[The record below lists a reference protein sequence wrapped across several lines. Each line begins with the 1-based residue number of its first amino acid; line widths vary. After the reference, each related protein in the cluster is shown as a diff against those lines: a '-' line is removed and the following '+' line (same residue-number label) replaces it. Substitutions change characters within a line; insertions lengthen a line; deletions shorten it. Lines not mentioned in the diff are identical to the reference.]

1 MSIDQ
6 SKIRNFCIIAH
17 IDHGKSTLADRII
30 EKTGTLTSREMQAQV
45 LDNMDLERERGI
57 TIKSQAVRIIY
68 QAKDGEEYI
77 FNLIDTPGHV
87 DFNYEVSRSLAACD
101 GAILVVDAAQGVE
114 AQTLANV
121 YLALDHDLDV
131 LPVINKID
139 LPSARPEEVAQEI
152 EDVIGIEAMDAP
164 RISAKTGLN
173 IEEVLEQIVTKIPAP
188 AGDPKAPLKALI
200 FDALYD
206 SYKGVI
212 VFCRIKEGTVKVG
225 TKIKM
230 MATGAEDLVTEVGY
244 FGAGQFIPCDE
255 LSAGMVGYITASIK
269 NVKDTRVG
277 DTITDAAEPI
287 TPEKQAEI
295 ERWLASQPKHQPAD
309 SVTEKRSN
317 LLIVFAESLESW
329 VLEKKVDGKEITPCL
344 NRLLK
349 EKSTLYAPNVLTQ
362 VKGGRSIDA
371 QLMICSGLLPLMSG
385 TYSSLYYDNTF
396 YTLQKAMRWLKHSRS
411 YLLTIDKVSTWNQG
425 AVARSFG
432 TDTIISYH
440 DFKMTE
446 AFGTHKR
453 IGDASFFKQ
462 CREKIERGEVWKPGE
477 SVYMQF
483 VTYSGHAPFKLPNH
497 LRTITFPAS
506 IPEKAADYM
515 TTAHYTDKAIG
526 DFVAY
531 LKTLPQY
538 KETIVVI
545 VGDHEGLASYRQEL
559 VGNPACRGLVSDKQL
574 TPFIVLNSPVG
585 MRYDKFMGQI
595 DIYPTLLNLMQLDA
609 YRWHGLGQSILDPRK
624 QGVAVGSVMNVEGTG
639 SDKEVERL
647 KEAHTVS
654 DYMLRYDW
662 LKRLD

>member
-1 MSIDQ
+1 MRQQLWDKTSIVFAVGIFLTFVAFDVIWCMDTTLA
-6 SKIRNFCIIAH
+6 SFSFFETYATKIIA
-17 IDHGKSTLADRII
+17 TLALA
-30 EKTGTLTSREMQAQV
+30 GVYALTRCRWAQ
-45 LDNMDLERERGI
+45 I
-57 TIKSQAVRIIY
+57 
-68 QAKDGEEYI
+68 
-77 FNLIDTPGHV
+77 
-87 DFNYEVSRSLAACD
+87 
-101 GAILVVDAAQGVE
+101 VVM
-114 AQTLANV
+114 
-121 YLALDHDLDV
+121 ALLDV
-131 LPVINKID
+131 LLVANLMYFRTYYSAIPASSYLEAGNLADFKASVTDSLRWADIV
-139 LPSARPEEVAQEI
+139 LPLITIATAVMAFRYKTTKRQPLTAVLKWWAAPLAGFALLLTGVNLCKGGFHKSLRSVRQSAYLCSA
-152 EDVIGIEAMDAP
+152 DAP
-164 RISAKTGLN
+164 
-173 IEEVLEQIVTKIPAP
+173 
-188 AGDPKAPLKALI
+188 I
-200 FDALYD
+200 FSVFGCIWYD
-206 SYKGVI
+206 
-212 VFCRIKEGTVKVG
+212 
-225 TKIKM
+225 
-230 MATGAEDLVTEVGY
+230 
-244 FGAGQFIPCDE
+244 
-255 LSAGMVGYITASIK
+255 
-269 NVKDTRVG
+269 
-277 DTITDAAEPI
+277 ITDAAEPI

-396 YTLQKAMRWLKHSRS
+396 YTLQKAMRGLKHSRS

-453 IGDASFFKQ
+453 IGDASFFQQ

-483 VTYSGHAPFKLPNH
+483 VTYSGHAPFKLPDH

>member
-1 MSIDQ
+1 MRQQLWDKTAIIFAVGIFLTFVAFDVIWCMDTTFASF
-6 SKIRNFCIIAH
+6 SFFETYATKIIA
-17 IDHGKSTLADRII
+17 TLALA
-30 EKTGTLTSREMQAQV
+30 GVYALTRCRWAQ
-45 LDNMDLERERGI
+45 I
-57 TIKSQAVRIIY
+57 
-68 QAKDGEEYI
+68 
-77 FNLIDTPGHV
+77 
-87 DFNYEVSRSLAACD
+87 
-101 GAILVVDAAQGVE
+101 VVM
-114 AQTLANV
+114 
-121 YLALDHDLDV
+121 ALLDV
-131 LPVINKID
+131 LLVANLMYFRTYYSAIPASSYLEAGNLADFKASVTDSLRWADIV
-139 LPSARPEEVAQEI
+139 LPLITIATAVMAFRSKTTKRQPLTAVLKWWAAPLAGFALLLTGVNLCKGGFHKSLCSVRQSAYLCSA
-152 EDVIGIEAMDAP
+152 DAP
-164 RISAKTGLN
+164 
-173 IEEVLEQIVTKIPAP
+173 
-188 AGDPKAPLKALI
+188 I
-200 FDALYD
+200 FSVFGCIWYD
-206 SYKGVI
+206 
-212 VFCRIKEGTVKVG
+212 
-225 TKIKM
+225 
-230 MATGAEDLVTEVGY
+230 
-244 FGAGQFIPCDE
+244 
-255 LSAGMVGYITASIK
+255 
-269 NVKDTRVG
+269 
-277 DTITDAAEPI
+277 ITDAAEPI

-396 YTLQKAMRWLKHSRS
+396 YTLQKAMRGLKHSRS

-453 IGDASFFKQ
+453 IGDASFFQQ

-483 VTYSGHAPFKLPNH
+483 VTYSGHAPFKLPDH

-506 IPEKAADYM
+506 IPEKVADYM

-595 DIYPTLLNLMQLDA
+595 DIYPTLLNLMKLDA

>member
-1 MSIDQ
+1 MRQQLWDKTAIIFAVGIFLTFVAFDVIWCMDTTFASF
-6 SKIRNFCIIAH
+6 SFFETYATKIIA
-17 IDHGKSTLADRII
+17 TLALA
-30 EKTGTLTSREMQAQV
+30 GVYALTRCRWAQ
-45 LDNMDLERERGI
+45 I
-57 TIKSQAVRIIY
+57 
-68 QAKDGEEYI
+68 
-77 FNLIDTPGHV
+77 
-87 DFNYEVSRSLAACD
+87 
-101 GAILVVDAAQGVE
+101 VVM
-114 AQTLANV
+114 
-121 YLALDHDLDV
+121 ALLDV
-131 LPVINKID
+131 LLVAN
-139 LPSARPEEVAQEI
+139 LMYFRTYYSA
-152 EDVIGIEAMDAP
+152 
-164 RISAKTGLN
+164 
-173 IEEVLEQIVTKIPAP
+173 IPASSYLE
-188 AGDPKAPLKALI
+188 AGNLADFKASVTDSLRWADIVLPLITIATAVTAFRSKTTKRQPLTAVLKWWAAPLAGFALLLTGVNLCKGGFHKSLRSVRQSAYLCSADTPI
-200 FDALYD
+200 FSVFGCIWYD
-206 SYKGVI
+206 
-212 VFCRIKEGTVKVG
+212 
-225 TKIKM
+225 
-230 MATGAEDLVTEVGY
+230 
-244 FGAGQFIPCDE
+244 
-255 LSAGMVGYITASIK
+255 
-269 NVKDTRVG
+269 
-277 DTITDAAEPI
+277 ITDAAEPI

-309 SVTEKRSN
+309 SITEKRSN

-396 YTLQKAMRWLKHSRS
+396 YTLQKAMRGLKHSRS

-453 IGDASFFKQ
+453 IGDASFFQQ

-483 VTYSGHAPFKLPNH
+483 VTYSGHAPFKLPDH

-559 VGNPACRGLVSDKQL
+559 VSNPACRGLVSDKQL

>member
-1 MSIDQ
+1 MRQQLWDKTAIIFAVGIFLTFVAFDVIWCMDTTFASF
-6 SKIRNFCIIAH
+6 SFFETYATKIIA
-17 IDHGKSTLADRII
+17 TLALA
-30 EKTGTLTSREMQAQV
+30 GVYVLTRSRWAQ
-45 LDNMDLERERGI
+45 I
-57 TIKSQAVRIIY
+57 
-68 QAKDGEEYI
+68 
-77 FNLIDTPGHV
+77 
-87 DFNYEVSRSLAACD
+87 
-101 GAILVVDAAQGVE
+101 VVM
-114 AQTLANV
+114 
-121 YLALDHDLDV
+121 ALLDV
-131 LPVINKID
+131 LLVANLMYFRTYYSAIPASSYLEAGNLADFKASVTDSLRWADIV
-139 LPSARPEEVAQEI
+139 LPLITIATAVMAFRYKTTKRQPLTAVLKWWAAPLAGFALLLTGVNLCKGGFHKSLRSVRQSAYLCSA
-152 EDVIGIEAMDAP
+152 DAP
-164 RISAKTGLN
+164 
-173 IEEVLEQIVTKIPAP
+173 
-188 AGDPKAPLKALI
+188 I
-200 FDALYD
+200 FSVFGCIWYD
-206 SYKGVI
+206 
-212 VFCRIKEGTVKVG
+212 
-225 TKIKM
+225 
-230 MATGAEDLVTEVGY
+230 
-244 FGAGQFIPCDE
+244 
-255 LSAGMVGYITASIK
+255 
-269 NVKDTRVG
+269 
-277 DTITDAAEPI
+277 ITDAAEPI
-287 TPEKQAEI
+287 TPEKQVEI

-396 YTLQKAMRWLKHSRS
+396 YTLQKAMRGLKHSRS

-453 IGDASFFKQ
+453 IGDASFFQQ

-483 VTYSGHAPFKLPNH
+483 VTYSGHAPFKLPDH

>member
-1 MSIDQ
+1 MRQQLWDKTAIIFAVGIFLTFVAFDVIWCMDTTFASF
-6 SKIRNFCIIAH
+6 SFFETYATKIIA
-17 IDHGKSTLADRII
+17 TLALA
-30 EKTGTLTSREMQAQV
+30 GVYALTRCRWAQ
-45 LDNMDLERERGI
+45 I
-57 TIKSQAVRIIY
+57 
-68 QAKDGEEYI
+68 
-77 FNLIDTPGHV
+77 
-87 DFNYEVSRSLAACD
+87 
-101 GAILVVDAAQGVE
+101 VVM
-114 AQTLANV
+114 
-121 YLALDHDLDV
+121 ALLDV
-131 LPVINKID
+131 LLVANLMYFRTYYSAIPASSYLEAGNLADFKASVTDSLRWADIV
-139 LPSARPEEVAQEI
+139 LPLITIATAVMAFRYKTTKRQPLTAVLKWWAAPFAGFALLLTGVNLCKGGFHKSLCSVRQSAYLCSA
-152 EDVIGIEAMDAP
+152 DAP
-164 RISAKTGLN
+164 
-173 IEEVLEQIVTKIPAP
+173 
-188 AGDPKAPLKALI
+188 I
-200 FDALYD
+200 FSVFGCIWYD
-206 SYKGVI
+206 
-212 VFCRIKEGTVKVG
+212 
-225 TKIKM
+225 
-230 MATGAEDLVTEVGY
+230 
-244 FGAGQFIPCDE
+244 
-255 LSAGMVGYITASIK
+255 
-269 NVKDTRVG
+269 
-277 DTITDAAEPI
+277 ITDAAEPI

-396 YTLQKAMRWLKHSRS
+396 YTLQKAMRGLKHSRS

-453 IGDASFFKQ
+453 IGDASFFQQ

-483 VTYSGHAPFKLPNH
+483 VTYSGHAPFKLPDH

>member
-1 MSIDQ
+1 MRQQLWDKTAIIFAVGIFLTFVAFDVIWCMDTTFASF
-6 SKIRNFCIIAH
+6 SFFETYATKIIA
-17 IDHGKSTLADRII
+17 TLALV
-30 EKTGTLTSREMQAQV
+30 GVYALTRCRWAQ
-45 LDNMDLERERGI
+45 I
-57 TIKSQAVRIIY
+57 
-68 QAKDGEEYI
+68 
-77 FNLIDTPGHV
+77 
-87 DFNYEVSRSLAACD
+87 
-101 GAILVVDAAQGVE
+101 VVM
-114 AQTLANV
+114 
-121 YLALDHDLDV
+121 ALLDV
-131 LPVINKID
+131 LLVANLMYFRTYYSAIPASSYLEAGNLADFKASVTDSLRWADIV
-139 LPSARPEEVAQEI
+139 LPLITIATAVMAFRYKTTKRQPLTAVLKWWAAPLAGFALLLTGVNLCKGGFHKSLRSVRQSAYLCSA
-152 EDVIGIEAMDAP
+152 DAP
-164 RISAKTGLN
+164 
-173 IEEVLEQIVTKIPAP
+173 
-188 AGDPKAPLKALI
+188 I
-200 FDALYD
+200 FSVFGCIWYD
-206 SYKGVI
+206 
-212 VFCRIKEGTVKVG
+212 
-225 TKIKM
+225 
-230 MATGAEDLVTEVGY
+230 
-244 FGAGQFIPCDE
+244 
-255 LSAGMVGYITASIK
+255 
-269 NVKDTRVG
+269 
-277 DTITDAAEPI
+277 ITDAAEPI
-287 TPEKQAEI
+287 TPEKQTEI
-295 ERWLASQPKHQPAD
+295 ERWLVSQPKHQPAD
-309 SVTEKRSN
+309 SVTEKRNN

-396 YTLQKAMRWLKHSRS
+396 YTLQKAMRGLKHSRS

-453 IGDASFFKQ
+453 IGDASFFQQ

-483 VTYSGHAPFKLPNH
+483 VTYSGHAPFKLPDH

>member
-1 MSIDQ
+1 MRQQLWDKTAIIFAVGIFLTFVAFDVIWCMDTTFASF
-6 SKIRNFCIIAH
+6 SFFETYATKIIA
-17 IDHGKSTLADRII
+17 TLALA
-30 EKTGTLTSREMQAQV
+30 GVYALTRCRWAQ
-45 LDNMDLERERGI
+45 I
-57 TIKSQAVRIIY
+57 
-68 QAKDGEEYI
+68 
-77 FNLIDTPGHV
+77 
-87 DFNYEVSRSLAACD
+87 
-101 GAILVVDAAQGVE
+101 VVM
-114 AQTLANV
+114 
-121 YLALDHDLDV
+121 ALLDV
-131 LPVINKID
+131 LLVANLMYFRTYYSAIPASSYLEAGNLADFKASVTDSLRWADIV
-139 LPSARPEEVAQEI
+139 LPLITIATAVMAFRSKTTKRQPLTAVLKWWAAPLAGFALLLTGVNLCKGGFHKSLRSVRQSAYLCSA
-152 EDVIGIEAMDAP
+152 DAP
-164 RISAKTGLN
+164 
-173 IEEVLEQIVTKIPAP
+173 
-188 AGDPKAPLKALI
+188 I
-200 FDALYD
+200 FSVFGCIWYD
-206 SYKGVI
+206 
-212 VFCRIKEGTVKVG
+212 
-225 TKIKM
+225 
-230 MATGAEDLVTEVGY
+230 
-244 FGAGQFIPCDE
+244 
-255 LSAGMVGYITASIK
+255 
-269 NVKDTRVG
+269 
-277 DTITDAAEPI
+277 ITDAAEPI

-329 VLEKKVDGKEITPCL
+329 VLEKKVNGKEITPCL

-396 YTLQKAMRWLKHSRS
+396 YTIQKAMRGLKHSRS

-453 IGDASFFKQ
+453 IGDASFFQQ

-483 VTYSGHAPFKLPNH
+483 VTYSGHAPFKLPDH

>member
-1 MSIDQ
+1 MRQQLWDKTAIIFAVGIFLTFVAFDVIWCMDTTFASF
-6 SKIRNFCIIAH
+6 SFFETYATKIIA
-17 IDHGKSTLADRII
+17 TLALA
-30 EKTGTLTSREMQAQV
+30 GVYALTRCRWAQ
-45 LDNMDLERERGI
+45 I
-57 TIKSQAVRIIY
+57 
-68 QAKDGEEYI
+68 
-77 FNLIDTPGHV
+77 
-87 DFNYEVSRSLAACD
+87 
-101 GAILVVDAAQGVE
+101 VVM
-114 AQTLANV
+114 
-121 YLALDHDLDV
+121 ALLDV
-131 LPVINKID
+131 LLVAN
-139 LPSARPEEVAQEI
+139 LMYFRTYYSAIPASSYL
-152 EDVIGIEAMDAP
+152 EAGNLADFKASVTDSLRWTDIVLSLITIATAVMAFRYKTTKRQPLTAVLKWWAAPLAGFALLLTGVNLCKGGFHKSLRSVRQSAYLCSADAP
-164 RISAKTGLN
+164 
-173 IEEVLEQIVTKIPAP
+173 
-188 AGDPKAPLKALI
+188 I
-200 FDALYD
+200 FSVFGCIWYD
-206 SYKGVI
+206 
-212 VFCRIKEGTVKVG
+212 
-225 TKIKM
+225 
-230 MATGAEDLVTEVGY
+230 
-244 FGAGQFIPCDE
+244 
-255 LSAGMVGYITASIK
+255 
-269 NVKDTRVG
+269 
-277 DTITDAAEPI
+277 ITDAAEPI
-287 TPEKQAEI
+287 TPEKQVEI

-396 YTLQKAMRWLKHSRS
+396 YTLQKAMRGLKHSRS

-453 IGDASFFKQ
+453 IGDASFFQQ

-483 VTYSGHAPFKLPNH
+483 VTYSGHAPFKLPDH

-506 IPEKAADYM
+506 IPEKVADYM

-609 YRWHGLGQSILDPRK
+609 YRWHGLEQSILDPRK

>member
-1 MSIDQ
+1 MRQQLWDKTAIIFAVGIFLTFVAFDVIWCMDTTFASF
-6 SKIRNFCIIAH
+6 SFFETYATKIIA
-17 IDHGKSTLADRII
+17 TLALA
-30 EKTGTLTSREMQAQV
+30 GVYALTRCRWAQ
-45 LDNMDLERERGI
+45 I
-57 TIKSQAVRIIY
+57 
-68 QAKDGEEYI
+68 
-77 FNLIDTPGHV
+77 
-87 DFNYEVSRSLAACD
+87 
-101 GAILVVDAAQGVE
+101 VVM
-114 AQTLANV
+114 
-121 YLALDHDLDV
+121 ALLDV
-131 LPVINKID
+131 LLVANLMYFRTYYSAIPASSYLEAGNLADFKASVTDSLRWADIV
-139 LPSARPEEVAQEI
+139 LPLITIATAVMAFRYKTTKRQPLTAVLKWWAAPLAGFALLLTGVNLCKGGFHKSLRSVRQSAYLCSA
-152 EDVIGIEAMDAP
+152 DAP
-164 RISAKTGLN
+164 
-173 IEEVLEQIVTKIPAP
+173 
-188 AGDPKAPLKALI
+188 I
-200 FDALYD
+200 FSVFGCIWYD
-206 SYKGVI
+206 
-212 VFCRIKEGTVKVG
+212 
-225 TKIKM
+225 
-230 MATGAEDLVTEVGY
+230 
-244 FGAGQFIPCDE
+244 
-255 LSAGMVGYITASIK
+255 
-269 NVKDTRVG
+269 
-277 DTITDAAEPI
+277 ITDAAEPI

-396 YTLQKAMRWLKHSRS
+396 YTLQKAMRGLKHSRS

-453 IGDASFFKQ
+453 IGDASFFQQ
-462 CREKIERGEVWKPGE
+462 CREKIESGEVWKPGE

-483 VTYSGHAPFKLPNH
+483 VTYSGHAPFKLPDH

>member
-1 MSIDQ
+1 MRQQLWDKTSIVFAVGIFLTFVAFDVIWCMDTTFA
-6 SKIRNFCIIAH
+6 SFSFFETYATKIIA
-17 IDHGKSTLADRII
+17 TLALA
-30 EKTGTLTSREMQAQV
+30 GVYALTRCRWAQ
-45 LDNMDLERERGI
+45 I
-57 TIKSQAVRIIY
+57 
-68 QAKDGEEYI
+68 
-77 FNLIDTPGHV
+77 
-87 DFNYEVSRSLAACD
+87 
-101 GAILVVDAAQGVE
+101 VVM
-114 AQTLANV
+114 
-121 YLALDHDLDV
+121 ALLDV
-131 LPVINKID
+131 LLVANLMYFRTYYSAIPASSYLEAGNLADFKASVTDSLRWADIVLLLISIATAVIAFRYKTTKRQPLTAVLKWWAAPLAGFALLLTGVNLCKGGFHKS
-139 LPSARPEEVAQEI
+139 LRSVRQSAYLCSA
-152 EDVIGIEAMDAP
+152 DAP
-164 RISAKTGLN
+164 
-173 IEEVLEQIVTKIPAP
+173 
-188 AGDPKAPLKALI
+188 I
-200 FDALYD
+200 FSVFGCIWYD
-206 SYKGVI
+206 
-212 VFCRIKEGTVKVG
+212 
-225 TKIKM
+225 
-230 MATGAEDLVTEVGY
+230 
-244 FGAGQFIPCDE
+244 
-255 LSAGMVGYITASIK
+255 
-269 NVKDTRVG
+269 
-277 DTITDAAEPI
+277 ITDAAEPI
-287 TPEKQAEI
+287 TPEKQVEI

-396 YTLQKAMRWLKHSRS
+396 YTLQKAMRGLKHSRS

-453 IGDASFFKQ
+453 IGDASFFQQ

-483 VTYSGHAPFKLPNH
+483 VTYSGHAPFKLPDH
-497 LRTITFPAS
+497 LRSITFPAS

>member
-1 MSIDQ
+1 MRQQLWDKTAIIFAVGIFLTFVAFDVIWCMDTTFASF
-6 SKIRNFCIIAH
+6 SFFETYATKIIA
-17 IDHGKSTLADRII
+17 TLALA
-30 EKTGTLTSREMQAQV
+30 GVYALTRCRWAQ
-45 LDNMDLERERGI
+45 I
-57 TIKSQAVRIIY
+57 
-68 QAKDGEEYI
+68 
-77 FNLIDTPGHV
+77 
-87 DFNYEVSRSLAACD
+87 
-101 GAILVVDAAQGVE
+101 VVM
-114 AQTLANV
+114 
-121 YLALDHDLDV
+121 ALLDV
-131 LPVINKID
+131 LLVANLMYFRTYYSAIPASSYLEAGNLADFKASVTDSLRWEDIV
-139 LPSARPEEVAQEI
+139 LPLITIATAVMAFRYKTTKRQPLTAVLKWWAAPLAGFALLLTGVNLCKGGFHKSLRSVRQSAYLCSA
-152 EDVIGIEAMDAP
+152 DAP
-164 RISAKTGLN
+164 
-173 IEEVLEQIVTKIPAP
+173 
-188 AGDPKAPLKALI
+188 I
-200 FDALYD
+200 FSVFGCIWYD
-206 SYKGVI
+206 
-212 VFCRIKEGTVKVG
+212 
-225 TKIKM
+225 
-230 MATGAEDLVTEVGY
+230 
-244 FGAGQFIPCDE
+244 
-255 LSAGMVGYITASIK
+255 
-269 NVKDTRVG
+269 
-277 DTITDAAEPI
+277 ITDAAEPI

-396 YTLQKAMRWLKHSRS
+396 YTLQKAMRGLKHSRS

-453 IGDASFFKQ
+453 IGDASFFQQ

-483 VTYSGHAPFKLPNH
+483 VTYSGHAPFKLPDH

-545 VGDHEGLASYRQEL
+545 VGDHEGLASYRQKL

>member
-1 MSIDQ
+1 MKQQLWDKTAIIFAVGIFLTFVAFDVIWCMDTTFASF
-6 SKIRNFCIIAH
+6 SFFETYATKIIA
-17 IDHGKSTLADRII
+17 TLALA
-30 EKTGTLTSREMQAQV
+30 GVYALTRCRWAQ
-45 LDNMDLERERGI
+45 I
-57 TIKSQAVRIIY
+57 
-68 QAKDGEEYI
+68 
-77 FNLIDTPGHV
+77 
-87 DFNYEVSRSLAACD
+87 
-101 GAILVVDAAQGVE
+101 VVM
-114 AQTLANV
+114 
-121 YLALDHDLDV
+121 ALLDV
-131 LPVINKID
+131 LLVANLMYFRTYYSAIPASSYLEAGNLADFKASVTDSLRWADIV
-139 LPSARPEEVAQEI
+139 LPLITIATAVMAFRYKTTKRQPLTAVLKWWAAPLAGFALLLTGVNLCKGGFHKSLRSVRQSAYLCSA
-152 EDVIGIEAMDAP
+152 DAP
-164 RISAKTGLN
+164 
-173 IEEVLEQIVTKIPAP
+173 
-188 AGDPKAPLKALI
+188 I
-200 FDALYD
+200 FSVFGCIWYD
-206 SYKGVI
+206 
-212 VFCRIKEGTVKVG
+212 
-225 TKIKM
+225 
-230 MATGAEDLVTEVGY
+230 
-244 FGAGQFIPCDE
+244 
-255 LSAGMVGYITASIK
+255 
-269 NVKDTRVG
+269 
-277 DTITDAAEPI
+277 ITDAAEPI

-295 ERWLASQPKHQPAD
+295 ERWLASQPKHQPAN

-396 YTLQKAMRWLKHSRS
+396 YTLQKAMRGLKHSRS

-453 IGDASFFKQ
+453 IGDASFFQQ

-483 VTYSGHAPFKLPNH
+483 VTYSGHAPFKLPDH

>member
-1 MSIDQ
+1 MRQQLWDKTSIVFAVGIFLTFVAFDVIWCMDTTFA
-6 SKIRNFCIIAH
+6 SFSFFETYATKIIA
-17 IDHGKSTLADRII
+17 TLALA
-30 EKTGTLTSREMQAQV
+30 GVYALTRCRWAQ
-45 LDNMDLERERGI
+45 I
-57 TIKSQAVRIIY
+57 
-68 QAKDGEEYI
+68 
-77 FNLIDTPGHV
+77 
-87 DFNYEVSRSLAACD
+87 
-101 GAILVVDAAQGVE
+101 VVM
-114 AQTLANV
+114 
-121 YLALDHDLDV
+121 ALLDV
-131 LPVINKID
+131 LLVAN
-139 LPSARPEEVAQEI
+139 LMYFRTYYSAIPASSYL
-152 EDVIGIEAMDAP
+152 EAGNLADFKASVTDSLRWADIVLLLISIATAVMAFRYKTTKRQPLTAVLKWWAAPLAGFALLLTGVNLCKGGFHKSLRSVRQSAYLCSADAP
-164 RISAKTGLN
+164 
-173 IEEVLEQIVTKIPAP
+173 
-188 AGDPKAPLKALI
+188 I
-200 FDALYD
+200 FSVFGCIWYD
-206 SYKGVI
+206 
-212 VFCRIKEGTVKVG
+212 
-225 TKIKM
+225 
-230 MATGAEDLVTEVGY
+230 
-244 FGAGQFIPCDE
+244 
-255 LSAGMVGYITASIK
+255 
-269 NVKDTRVG
+269 
-277 DTITDAAEPI
+277 ITDAAEPI

-295 ERWLASQPKHQPAD
+295 EQWLASQPKHQPAD

-329 VLEKKVDGKEITPCL
+329 VLEKKVDGKEITPYL

-385 TYSSLYYDNTF
+385 TYSSLYHDNTF
-396 YTLQKAMRWLKHSRS
+396 YTLQKAMRGLKHSRS

-453 IGDASFFKQ
+453 IGDASFFQQ

-483 VTYSGHAPFKLPNH
+483 VTYSGHAPFKLPDH

-559 VGNPACRGLVSDKQL
+559 VGNPACHGLVSDKQL

-595 DIYPTLLNLMQLDA
+595 DIYPTLLNLMQLDT

>member
-1 MSIDQ
+1 MRQQLWDKTSIVFAVGIFLTFVAFDVIWCMDTTFA
-6 SKIRNFCIIAH
+6 SFSFFETYATKIIA
-17 IDHGKSTLADRII
+17 TLALA
-30 EKTGTLTSREMQAQV
+30 GVYALTRCRWAQ
-45 LDNMDLERERGI
+45 I
-57 TIKSQAVRIIY
+57 
-68 QAKDGEEYI
+68 
-77 FNLIDTPGHV
+77 
-87 DFNYEVSRSLAACD
+87 
-101 GAILVVDAAQGVE
+101 VVM
-114 AQTLANV
+114 
-121 YLALDHDLDV
+121 ALLDV
-131 LPVINKID
+131 LLVANLMYFRTYYSAIPASSYLEAGNLADFKASVTDSLRWADIV
-139 LPSARPEEVAQEI
+139 LPLITIATAVMAFRYKTTKRQPLTAVLKWWAAPLAGFALLLTGVNLCKGGFHKSLRSVRQSAYLCSA
-152 EDVIGIEAMDAP
+152 DAP
-164 RISAKTGLN
+164 
-173 IEEVLEQIVTKIPAP
+173 
-188 AGDPKAPLKALI
+188 I
-200 FDALYD
+200 FSVFGCIWYD
-206 SYKGVI
+206 
-212 VFCRIKEGTVKVG
+212 
-225 TKIKM
+225 
-230 MATGAEDLVTEVGY
+230 
-244 FGAGQFIPCDE
+244 
-255 LSAGMVGYITASIK
+255 
-269 NVKDTRVG
+269 
-277 DTITDAAEPI
+277 ITDAAEPI
-287 TPEKQAEI
+287 TPEKQVEI

-396 YTLQKAMRWLKHSRS
+396 YTLQKAMRGLKHSRS

-483 VTYSGHAPFKLPNH
+483 VTYSGHAPFKLPDH

-595 DIYPTLLNLMQLDA
+595 DIYPTLLNLMQLDT

>member
-1 MSIDQ
+1 MRQQLWDKTAIIFAVGIFLTFVAFDVIWCMDTTFASF
-6 SKIRNFCIIAH
+6 SFFETYATKIIA
-17 IDHGKSTLADRII
+17 TLALA
-30 EKTGTLTSREMQAQV
+30 GVYALTRCRWAQ
-45 LDNMDLERERGI
+45 I
-57 TIKSQAVRIIY
+57 
-68 QAKDGEEYI
+68 
-77 FNLIDTPGHV
+77 
-87 DFNYEVSRSLAACD
+87 
-101 GAILVVDAAQGVE
+101 VVM
-114 AQTLANV
+114 
-121 YLALDHDLDV
+121 ALLDV
-131 LPVINKID
+131 LLVANLMYFRTYYSAIPASSYLEAGNLADFKASVTDSLRWADIV
-139 LPSARPEEVAQEI
+139 LPLITIATAVMAFRYKTTKRQPLTAVLKWWAAPLAGFALLLTGVNLCKGGFHKSLRSVRQSAYLCSA
-152 EDVIGIEAMDAP
+152 DAP
-164 RISAKTGLN
+164 
-173 IEEVLEQIVTKIPAP
+173 
-188 AGDPKAPLKALI
+188 I
-200 FDALYD
+200 FSVFGCIWYD
-206 SYKGVI
+206 
-212 VFCRIKEGTVKVG
+212 
-225 TKIKM
+225 
-230 MATGAEDLVTEVGY
+230 
-244 FGAGQFIPCDE
+244 
-255 LSAGMVGYITASIK
+255 
-269 NVKDTRVG
+269 
-277 DTITDAAEPI
+277 ITDAAEPI

-396 YTLQKAMRWLKHSRS
+396 YTLQKAMRGLKHSRS

-453 IGDASFFKQ
+453 IGDASFFQQ

-483 VTYSGHAPFKLPNH
+483 VTYSGHAPFKLPDH

-639 SDKEVERL
+639 SDKEMERL

>member
-1 MSIDQ
+1 MRQQLWDKTAIIFAVGIFLTFVAFDVIWCMDTTFASF
-6 SKIRNFCIIAH
+6 SFFETYATKIIA
-17 IDHGKSTLADRII
+17 TLALA
-30 EKTGTLTSREMQAQV
+30 GVYALTRCRWAQ
-45 LDNMDLERERGI
+45 I
-57 TIKSQAVRIIY
+57 
-68 QAKDGEEYI
+68 
-77 FNLIDTPGHV
+77 
-87 DFNYEVSRSLAACD
+87 
-101 GAILVVDAAQGVE
+101 VVM
-114 AQTLANV
+114 
-121 YLALDHDLDV
+121 ALLDV
-131 LPVINKID
+131 LLVANLMYFRTYYSAIPASSYLEAGNLADFKASVTDSLRWADIV
-139 LPSARPEEVAQEI
+139 LPLITIATAVMAFRYKTTKRQPLTAVLKWWAAPLAGFALLLTGVNLCKGGFHKSLRSVRQSAYLCSA
-152 EDVIGIEAMDAP
+152 DAP
-164 RISAKTGLN
+164 
-173 IEEVLEQIVTKIPAP
+173 
-188 AGDPKAPLKALI
+188 I
-200 FDALYD
+200 FSVFGCIWYD
-206 SYKGVI
+206 
-212 VFCRIKEGTVKVG
+212 
-225 TKIKM
+225 
-230 MATGAEDLVTEVGY
+230 
-244 FGAGQFIPCDE
+244 
-255 LSAGMVGYITASIK
+255 
-269 NVKDTRVG
+269 
-277 DTITDAAEPI
+277 ITDAAEPI

-329 VLEKKVDGKEITPCL
+329 VLEKKVNGKEITPCL

-396 YTLQKAMRWLKHSRS
+396 YTLQKAMRGLKHSRS

-432 TDTIISYH
+432 TDTLISYH

-453 IGDASFFKQ
+453 IGDASFFQQ

-483 VTYSGHAPFKLPNH
+483 VTYSGHAPFKLPDH

>member
-1 MSIDQ
+1 MRQQLWDKTAIIFAVGIFLTFVAFDVIWCMGTTFASF
-6 SKIRNFCIIAH
+6 SFFETYATKIIA
-17 IDHGKSTLADRII
+17 TLALA
-30 EKTGTLTSREMQAQV
+30 GVYALTRCRWAQ
-45 LDNMDLERERGI
+45 I
-57 TIKSQAVRIIY
+57 
-68 QAKDGEEYI
+68 
-77 FNLIDTPGHV
+77 
-87 DFNYEVSRSLAACD
+87 
-101 GAILVVDAAQGVE
+101 VVM
-114 AQTLANV
+114 
-121 YLALDHDLDV
+121 ALLDV
-131 LPVINKID
+131 LLVANLMYFRTYYSAIPASSYLEAGNLADFKASVTDSLRWADIV
-139 LPSARPEEVAQEI
+139 LPLITIATAVMAFRYKTTKRQPLTAVLKWWAAPLAGFALLLTGVNLCKGGFHKSLRSVRQSAYLCSA
-152 EDVIGIEAMDAP
+152 DAP
-164 RISAKTGLN
+164 
-173 IEEVLEQIVTKIPAP
+173 
-188 AGDPKAPLKALI
+188 I
-200 FDALYD
+200 FSVFGCIWYD
-206 SYKGVI
+206 
-212 VFCRIKEGTVKVG
+212 
-225 TKIKM
+225 
-230 MATGAEDLVTEVGY
+230 
-244 FGAGQFIPCDE
+244 
-255 LSAGMVGYITASIK
+255 
-269 NVKDTRVG
+269 
-277 DTITDAAEPI
+277 ITDAAEPI

-396 YTLQKAMRWLKHSRS
+396 YTIQKAMRGLKHSRS

-453 IGDASFFKQ
+453 IGDASFFQQ

-483 VTYSGHAPFKLPNH
+483 VTYSGHAPFKLPDH

-559 VGNPACRGLVSDKQL
+559 VDNPVCRGLVSDKQL

>member
-1 MSIDQ
+1 MRQQLWDKTAIIFAVGIFLTFVAFDVIWCMDTTFASF
-6 SKIRNFCIIAH
+6 SFFETYATKIIA
-17 IDHGKSTLADRII
+17 TLALA
-30 EKTGTLTSREMQAQV
+30 GVYALTRCRWAQ
-45 LDNMDLERERGI
+45 I
-57 TIKSQAVRIIY
+57 
-68 QAKDGEEYI
+68 
-77 FNLIDTPGHV
+77 
-87 DFNYEVSRSLAACD
+87 
-101 GAILVVDAAQGVE
+101 VVM
-114 AQTLANV
+114 
-121 YLALDHDLDV
+121 ALLDV
-131 LPVINKID
+131 LLVANLMYFRTYYSAIPASSYLEAGNLADFKASVTDSLRWADIV
-139 LPSARPEEVAQEI
+139 LPLITIATAVMAFRYKTTKRQPLTAVLKWWAAPLAGFALLLTGVNLCKGGFHKSLRSVRQSAYLCSA
-152 EDVIGIEAMDAP
+152 DAP
-164 RISAKTGLN
+164 
-173 IEEVLEQIVTKIPAP
+173 
-188 AGDPKAPLKALI
+188 I
-200 FDALYD
+200 FSVFGCIWYD
-206 SYKGVI
+206 
-212 VFCRIKEGTVKVG
+212 
-225 TKIKM
+225 
-230 MATGAEDLVTEVGY
+230 
-244 FGAGQFIPCDE
+244 
-255 LSAGMVGYITASIK
+255 
-269 NVKDTRVG
+269 
-277 DTITDAAEPI
+277 ITDAAEPI
-287 TPEKQAEI
+287 TPEKQVEI
-295 ERWLASQPKHQPAD
+295 ERWLVSQPKHQPAD

-396 YTLQKAMRWLKHSRS
+396 YTLQKAMRGLKHSRS

-453 IGDASFFKQ
+453 IGDASFFQQ

-483 VTYSGHAPFKLPNH
+483 ITYSGHAPFKLPDH

>member
-1 MSIDQ
+1 MRQELWDKTAIIFAVGIFLTFVAFDVIWCMDTTFASF
-6 SKIRNFCIIAH
+6 SFFETYATKIIA
-17 IDHGKSTLADRII
+17 TLALA
-30 EKTGTLTSREMQAQV
+30 GVYALTRCRWAQ
-45 LDNMDLERERGI
+45 I
-57 TIKSQAVRIIY
+57 
-68 QAKDGEEYI
+68 
-77 FNLIDTPGHV
+77 
-87 DFNYEVSRSLAACD
+87 
-101 GAILVVDAAQGVE
+101 VVM
-114 AQTLANV
+114 
-121 YLALDHDLDV
+121 ALLDV
-131 LPVINKID
+131 LLVANLMYFRTYYSAIPASSYLEAGNLADFKASVTDSLRWADIV
-139 LPSARPEEVAQEI
+139 LPLITIATAVMAFRYKATKRQPLTAVLKWWAAPLAGFALLLTGVNLCKGGFHKSLRSVRQSAYLCSA
-152 EDVIGIEAMDAP
+152 DAP
-164 RISAKTGLN
+164 
-173 IEEVLEQIVTKIPAP
+173 
-188 AGDPKAPLKALI
+188 I
-200 FDALYD
+200 FSVFGCIWYD
-206 SYKGVI
+206 
-212 VFCRIKEGTVKVG
+212 
-225 TKIKM
+225 
-230 MATGAEDLVTEVGY
+230 
-244 FGAGQFIPCDE
+244 
-255 LSAGMVGYITASIK
+255 
-269 NVKDTRVG
+269 
-277 DTITDAAEPI
+277 ITDAAEPI

-396 YTLQKAMRWLKHSRS
+396 YTLQKAMRGLKHSRS

-453 IGDASFFKQ
+453 IGDASFFQQ

-483 VTYSGHAPFKLPNH
+483 VTYSGHAPFKLPDH

>member
-1 MSIDQ
+1 MRQQLWDKTAIIFAVGIFLTFVAFDVIWCMDTTFVSF
-6 SKIRNFCIIAH
+6 SFFETYATKIIA
-17 IDHGKSTLADRII
+17 TLALA
-30 EKTGTLTSREMQAQV
+30 GVYALTRCRWAQ
-45 LDNMDLERERGI
+45 I
-57 TIKSQAVRIIY
+57 
-68 QAKDGEEYI
+68 
-77 FNLIDTPGHV
+77 
-87 DFNYEVSRSLAACD
+87 
-101 GAILVVDAAQGVE
+101 VVM
-114 AQTLANV
+114 
-121 YLALDHDLDV
+121 ALLDV
-131 LPVINKID
+131 LLVANLMYFRTYYSAIPASSYLEAGNLADFKASVTDSLRWADIV
-139 LPSARPEEVAQEI
+139 LPLITIATAVMAFRYKTTKRQPLTAVLKWWAAPLAGFALLLTGVNLCKGGFHKSLRSVRQSAYLCSA
-152 EDVIGIEAMDAP
+152 DAP
-164 RISAKTGLN
+164 
-173 IEEVLEQIVTKIPAP
+173 
-188 AGDPKAPLKALI
+188 I
-200 FDALYD
+200 FSVFGCIWYD
-206 SYKGVI
+206 
-212 VFCRIKEGTVKVG
+212 
-225 TKIKM
+225 
-230 MATGAEDLVTEVGY
+230 
-244 FGAGQFIPCDE
+244 
-255 LSAGMVGYITASIK
+255 
-269 NVKDTRVG
+269 
-277 DTITDAAEPI
+277 ITDAAEPI

-396 YTLQKAMRWLKHSRS
+396 YTLQKAMRGLKHSRS

-453 IGDASFFKQ
+453 IGDASFFQQ

-483 VTYSGHAPFKLPNH
+483 VTYSGHAPFKLPDH

-639 SDKEVERL
+639 SDKEMERL

>member
-1 MSIDQ
+1 MKQQLWDKTAIIFAVGIFLTFVAFDVIWCMDTTFASF
-6 SKIRNFCIIAH
+6 SFFETYATKIIA
-17 IDHGKSTLADRII
+17 TLALA
-30 EKTGTLTSREMQAQV
+30 GVYALTRCRWAQ
-45 LDNMDLERERGI
+45 I
-57 TIKSQAVRIIY
+57 
-68 QAKDGEEYI
+68 
-77 FNLIDTPGHV
+77 
-87 DFNYEVSRSLAACD
+87 
-101 GAILVVDAAQGVE
+101 VVM
-114 AQTLANV
+114 
-121 YLALDHDLDV
+121 ALLDV
-131 LPVINKID
+131 LLVANLMYFRTYYSAIPASSYLEAGNLADFKASVTDSLRWADIV
-139 LPSARPEEVAQEI
+139 LPLITIATAVMAFRYKTTKRQPLTAVLKWWAAPLAGFALLLTGVNLCKGGFHKSLRSVRQSAYLCSA
-152 EDVIGIEAMDAP
+152 DAP
-164 RISAKTGLN
+164 
-173 IEEVLEQIVTKIPAP
+173 
-188 AGDPKAPLKALI
+188 I
-200 FDALYD
+200 FSVFGCIWYD
-206 SYKGVI
+206 
-212 VFCRIKEGTVKVG
+212 
-225 TKIKM
+225 
-230 MATGAEDLVTEVGY
+230 
-244 FGAGQFIPCDE
+244 
-255 LSAGMVGYITASIK
+255 
-269 NVKDTRVG
+269 
-277 DTITDAAEPI
+277 ITDAAEPI

-396 YTLQKAMRWLKHSRS
+396 YTLQKAMRGLKHSRS

-453 IGDASFFKQ
+453 IGDASFFQQ

-483 VTYSGHAPFKLPNH
+483 VTYSGHAPFKLPDH

-559 VGNPACRGLVSDKQL
+559 VSNPACRGLVSDKQL

-647 KEAHTVS
+647 KEAHIVS

>member
-1 MSIDQ
+1 MRQQLWDKTAIIFAVGIFLTFVAFDVIWCMDTTFASF
-6 SKIRNFCIIAH
+6 SFFETYATKIIA
-17 IDHGKSTLADRII
+17 TLALA
-30 EKTGTLTSREMQAQV
+30 GVYALTRCRWVQ
-45 LDNMDLERERGI
+45 I
-57 TIKSQAVRIIY
+57 
-68 QAKDGEEYI
+68 
-77 FNLIDTPGHV
+77 
-87 DFNYEVSRSLAACD
+87 
-101 GAILVVDAAQGVE
+101 VVM
-114 AQTLANV
+114 
-121 YLALDHDLDV
+121 ALLDV
-131 LPVINKID
+131 LLVANLMYFRTYYSAIPASSYLEAGNLADFKASVTDSLRWADIV
-139 LPSARPEEVAQEI
+139 LPLITIATAVMAFRYKTTKRQPLTAVLKWWAAPLAGFALLLTGVNLCKGGFHKSLRSVRQSAYLCSA
-152 EDVIGIEAMDAP
+152 DAP
-164 RISAKTGLN
+164 
-173 IEEVLEQIVTKIPAP
+173 
-188 AGDPKAPLKALI
+188 I
-200 FDALYD
+200 FSVFGCIWYD
-206 SYKGVI
+206 
-212 VFCRIKEGTVKVG
+212 
-225 TKIKM
+225 
-230 MATGAEDLVTEVGY
+230 
-244 FGAGQFIPCDE
+244 
-255 LSAGMVGYITASIK
+255 
-269 NVKDTRVG
+269 
-277 DTITDAAEPI
+277 ITDAAEPI

-396 YTLQKAMRWLKHSRS
+396 YTLQKAMRGLKHSRS

-453 IGDASFFKQ
+453 IGDASFFQQ

-483 VTYSGHAPFKLPNH
+483 VTYSGHAPFKLPDH

>member
-1 MSIDQ
+1 MRQQLWDKTAIIFAVGIFLTFVAFDVIWCMDTTFASF
-6 SKIRNFCIIAH
+6 SFFETYATKIIA
-17 IDHGKSTLADRII
+17 TLALA
-30 EKTGTLTSREMQAQV
+30 GVYALTRCRWAQ
-45 LDNMDLERERGI
+45 I
-57 TIKSQAVRIIY
+57 
-68 QAKDGEEYI
+68 
-77 FNLIDTPGHV
+77 
-87 DFNYEVSRSLAACD
+87 
-101 GAILVVDAAQGVE
+101 VVM
-114 AQTLANV
+114 
-121 YLALDHDLDV
+121 ALLDV
-131 LPVINKID
+131 LLVANLMYFRTYYSAIPASSYLEAGNLADFKASVTDSLRWADIV
-139 LPSARPEEVAQEI
+139 LPLITIATAVMAFRYKTTKRQPLTAVLKWWAAPLAGFALLLTGVNLCKGGFHKSLRSVRQSAYLCSA
-152 EDVIGIEAMDAP
+152 DAP
-164 RISAKTGLN
+164 
-173 IEEVLEQIVTKIPAP
+173 
-188 AGDPKAPLKALI
+188 I
-200 FDALYD
+200 FSVFGCIWYD
-206 SYKGVI
+206 
-212 VFCRIKEGTVKVG
+212 
-225 TKIKM
+225 
-230 MATGAEDLVTEVGY
+230 
-244 FGAGQFIPCDE
+244 
-255 LSAGMVGYITASIK
+255 
-269 NVKDTRVG
+269 
-277 DTITDAAEPI
+277 ITDAAEPI

-295 ERWLASQPKHQPAD
+295 ERWLASRPKHQPAD

-344 NRLLK
+344 NSLLK

-396 YTLQKAMRWLKHSRS
+396 YTLQKAMRGLKHSRS

-453 IGDASFFKQ
+453 IGDASFFQQ

-483 VTYSGHAPFKLPNH
+483 VTYSGHAPFKLPDH

>member
-1 MSIDQ
+1 MRQQLWNKTAIIFAVGIFLTFVAFDVIWCMDTTFASF
-6 SKIRNFCIIAH
+6 SFFETYATKIIA
-17 IDHGKSTLADRII
+17 TLALA
-30 EKTGTLTSREMQAQV
+30 GVYALTRCRWAQ
-45 LDNMDLERERGI
+45 I
-57 TIKSQAVRIIY
+57 
-68 QAKDGEEYI
+68 
-77 FNLIDTPGHV
+77 
-87 DFNYEVSRSLAACD
+87 
-101 GAILVVDAAQGVE
+101 VVI
-114 AQTLANV
+114 
-121 YLALDHDLDV
+121 ALLDV
-131 LPVINKID
+131 LLVANLMYFRTYYSAIPASSYLEAGNLADFKASVTDSLRWADIV
-139 LPSARPEEVAQEI
+139 LPLITIATAVMAFRYKTAKRQPLTAVLKWWAAPLAGFALLLTGVNLCKGGFHKSLRSVRQSAYLCSA
-152 EDVIGIEAMDAP
+152 DAP
-164 RISAKTGLN
+164 
-173 IEEVLEQIVTKIPAP
+173 
-188 AGDPKAPLKALI
+188 I
-200 FDALYD
+200 FSVFGCIWYD
-206 SYKGVI
+206 
-212 VFCRIKEGTVKVG
+212 
-225 TKIKM
+225 
-230 MATGAEDLVTEVGY
+230 
-244 FGAGQFIPCDE
+244 
-255 LSAGMVGYITASIK
+255 
-269 NVKDTRVG
+269 
-277 DTITDAAEPI
+277 ITDAAEPI

-396 YTLQKAMRWLKHSRS
+396 YTLQKAMRGLKHSRS

-453 IGDASFFKQ
+453 IGDASFFQQ

-483 VTYSGHAPFKLPNH
+483 VTYSGHAPFKLPDH

>member
-1 MSIDQ
+1 MRQQLWDKTAIIFAVGIFLTFVAFDVIWCMDTTFASF
-6 SKIRNFCIIAH
+6 SFFETYATKIIA
-17 IDHGKSTLADRII
+17 TLALASVYA
-30 EKTGTLTSREMQAQV
+30 LTRCRWAQ
-45 LDNMDLERERGI
+45 I
-57 TIKSQAVRIIY
+57 
-68 QAKDGEEYI
+68 
-77 FNLIDTPGHV
+77 
-87 DFNYEVSRSLAACD
+87 
-101 GAILVVDAAQGVE
+101 VVM
-114 AQTLANV
+114 
-121 YLALDHDLDV
+121 ALLDV
-131 LPVINKID
+131 LLVANLMYFRTYYSAIPASSYLEAGNLADFKASVTDSLRWADIV
-139 LPSARPEEVAQEI
+139 LPLITIATAVMAFRSKTTKRQPLTAVLKWWAAPLAGFALLLTGVNLCKGGFHKSLRSVRQSAYLCSA
-152 EDVIGIEAMDAP
+152 DAP
-164 RISAKTGLN
+164 
-173 IEEVLEQIVTKIPAP
+173 
-188 AGDPKAPLKALI
+188 I
-200 FDALYD
+200 FSVFGCIWYD
-206 SYKGVI
+206 
-212 VFCRIKEGTVKVG
+212 
-225 TKIKM
+225 
-230 MATGAEDLVTEVGY
+230 
-244 FGAGQFIPCDE
+244 
-255 LSAGMVGYITASIK
+255 
-269 NVKDTRVG
+269 
-277 DTITDAAEPI
+277 ITDAAEPI

-329 VLEKKVDGKEITPCL
+329 VLEKEVDGKEITPCL
-344 NRLLK
+344 NSLLK

-396 YTLQKAMRWLKHSRS
+396 YTLQKAMRGLKHSRS

-453 IGDASFFKQ
+453 IGDASFFQQ

-483 VTYSGHAPFKLPNH
+483 VTYSGHAPFKLPDH

-506 IPEKAADYM
+506 IPEKVADYM

>member
-1 MSIDQ
+1 MRQQLWDKTAIIFAVGIFLTFVAFDVIWCMDTTFASF
-6 SKIRNFCIIAH
+6 SFFETYATKIIA
-17 IDHGKSTLADRII
+17 TLALA
-30 EKTGTLTSREMQAQV
+30 GVYALTRCRWTQ
-45 LDNMDLERERGI
+45 I
-57 TIKSQAVRIIY
+57 
-68 QAKDGEEYI
+68 
-77 FNLIDTPGHV
+77 
-87 DFNYEVSRSLAACD
+87 
-101 GAILVVDAAQGVE
+101 VVM
-114 AQTLANV
+114 
-121 YLALDHDLDV
+121 ALLDV
-131 LPVINKID
+131 LLVANLMYFRTYYSAIPASSYLEAGNLADFKASVTDSLRWADIV
-139 LPSARPEEVAQEI
+139 LPLITIATAVMAFRYKTTKRQPLTAVLKWWAAPLAGFALLLTGVNLCKGGFHKSLRSVRQSAYLCSA
-152 EDVIGIEAMDAP
+152 DAP
-164 RISAKTGLN
+164 
-173 IEEVLEQIVTKIPAP
+173 
-188 AGDPKAPLKALI
+188 I
-200 FDALYD
+200 FSVFGCIWYD
-206 SYKGVI
+206 
-212 VFCRIKEGTVKVG
+212 
-225 TKIKM
+225 
-230 MATGAEDLVTEVGY
+230 
-244 FGAGQFIPCDE
+244 
-255 LSAGMVGYITASIK
+255 
-269 NVKDTRVG
+269 
-277 DTITDAAEPI
+277 ITDAAEPI

-295 ERWLASQPKHQPAD
+295 ELWLASQPKHQPAD

-396 YTLQKAMRWLKHSRS
+396 YTLQKAMRGLKHSRS

-453 IGDASFFKQ
+453 IGDASFFQQ

-483 VTYSGHAPFKLPNH
+483 VTYSGHAPFKLPDH

>member
-1 MSIDQ
+1 MRQQLWDKTSIVFAVGIFLTLVAFDVIWCMDTTFA
-6 SKIRNFCIIAH
+6 SFSFFETYATKIIA
-17 IDHGKSTLADRII
+17 TLALA
-30 EKTGTLTSREMQAQV
+30 GVYALTRCRWAQ
-45 LDNMDLERERGI
+45 I
-57 TIKSQAVRIIY
+57 
-68 QAKDGEEYI
+68 
-77 FNLIDTPGHV
+77 
-87 DFNYEVSRSLAACD
+87 
-101 GAILVVDAAQGVE
+101 VVM
-114 AQTLANV
+114 
-121 YLALDHDLDV
+121 ALLDV
-131 LPVINKID
+131 LLVANLMYFRTYYSAIPASSYLEAGNLADFKASVTDSLRWADIV
-139 LPSARPEEVAQEI
+139 LPLITIATAVMAFRYKTTKRQPLTAVLKWWAAPLAGFALLLTGVNLCKGGFHKSLCSVRQSAYLCSA
-152 EDVIGIEAMDAP
+152 DAP
-164 RISAKTGLN
+164 
-173 IEEVLEQIVTKIPAP
+173 
-188 AGDPKAPLKALI
+188 I
-200 FDALYD
+200 FSVFGCIWYD
-206 SYKGVI
+206 
-212 VFCRIKEGTVKVG
+212 
-225 TKIKM
+225 
-230 MATGAEDLVTEVGY
+230 
-244 FGAGQFIPCDE
+244 
-255 LSAGMVGYITASIK
+255 
-269 NVKDTRVG
+269 
-277 DTITDAAEPI
+277 ITDAAEPI

-396 YTLQKAMRWLKHSRS
+396 YTLQKAMRGLKHSRS

-453 IGDASFFKQ
+453 IGDASFFQQ

-483 VTYSGHAPFKLPNH
+483 VTYSGHAPFKLPDH

>member
-1 MSIDQ
+1 MRQQLWDKTAIIFAVGIFLTFVAFDVIWCMDTTFASF
-6 SKIRNFCIIAH
+6 SFFETYATKIIA
-17 IDHGKSTLADRII
+17 TLALA
-30 EKTGTLTSREMQAQV
+30 GVYALTRCRWAQ
-45 LDNMDLERERGI
+45 I
-57 TIKSQAVRIIY
+57 
-68 QAKDGEEYI
+68 
-77 FNLIDTPGHV
+77 
-87 DFNYEVSRSLAACD
+87 
-101 GAILVVDAAQGVE
+101 VVM
-114 AQTLANV
+114 
-121 YLALDHDLDV
+121 ALLDV
-131 LPVINKID
+131 LLVAN
-139 LPSARPEEVAQEI
+139 LMYFRTYYSAIPASSYL
-152 EDVIGIEAMDAP
+152 EAGNLADFKASVTDSLRWADIVMPLITIATAVMAFRYKTTKRQPLTAVLKWWATPLAGFALLLTGVNLCKGGFHKSLRSVRQSAYLCSADAP
-164 RISAKTGLN
+164 
-173 IEEVLEQIVTKIPAP
+173 
-188 AGDPKAPLKALI
+188 I
-200 FDALYD
+200 FSVFGCIWYD
-206 SYKGVI
+206 
-212 VFCRIKEGTVKVG
+212 
-225 TKIKM
+225 
-230 MATGAEDLVTEVGY
+230 
-244 FGAGQFIPCDE
+244 
-255 LSAGMVGYITASIK
+255 
-269 NVKDTRVG
+269 
-277 DTITDAAEPI
+277 ITDAAEPI

-295 ERWLASQPKHQPAD
+295 ERWLTSQPEHQPAD

-396 YTLQKAMRWLKHSRS
+396 YTLQKAMRGLKHSRS

-453 IGDASFFKQ
+453 IGDASFFQQ

-483 VTYSGHAPFKLPNH
+483 VTYSGHAPFKLPDH

-559 VGNPACRGLVSDKQL
+559 IGNPACRGLVSDKQL

>member
-1 MSIDQ
+1 MRQQLWDKTAIIFAVGIFLTFVAFDVIWCMDTTFASF
-6 SKIRNFCIIAH
+6 SFFETYATKIIA
-17 IDHGKSTLADRII
+17 TLALA
-30 EKTGTLTSREMQAQV
+30 GVYALTRCRWAQ
-45 LDNMDLERERGI
+45 I
-57 TIKSQAVRIIY
+57 
-68 QAKDGEEYI
+68 
-77 FNLIDTPGHV
+77 
-87 DFNYEVSRSLAACD
+87 
-101 GAILVVDAAQGVE
+101 VVM
-114 AQTLANV
+114 
-121 YLALDHDLDV
+121 ALLDV
-131 LPVINKID
+131 LLVAN
-139 LPSARPEEVAQEI
+139 LMYFRTYYSAIPASSYL
-152 EDVIGIEAMDAP
+152 EAGNLADFKASVTDSLRWADIVMPLITIATAVMAFRYKTTKRQPLTAVLKWWAAPLAGFALLLTGVNLCKGGFHKSLRSVRQSAYLCSADAP
-164 RISAKTGLN
+164 
-173 IEEVLEQIVTKIPAP
+173 
-188 AGDPKAPLKALI
+188 I
-200 FDALYD
+200 FSVFGCIWYD
-206 SYKGVI
+206 
-212 VFCRIKEGTVKVG
+212 
-225 TKIKM
+225 
-230 MATGAEDLVTEVGY
+230 
-244 FGAGQFIPCDE
+244 
-255 LSAGMVGYITASIK
+255 
-269 NVKDTRVG
+269 
-277 DTITDAAEPI
+277 ITDAAEPI

-396 YTLQKAMRWLKHSRS
+396 YTLQKAMRGLKHSRS

-453 IGDASFFKQ
+453 IGDASFFQQ
-462 CREKIERGEVWKPGE
+462 CRDKIERGEVWKPGE

-483 VTYSGHAPFKLPNH
+483 VTYSGHAPFKLPDH

-526 DFVAY
+526 DFMAY

>member
-1 MSIDQ
+1 MRQQLWDKTAIIFAVGIFLTFVAFDVIWCMDTTFASF
-6 SKIRNFCIIAH
+6 SFFETYATKIIA
-17 IDHGKSTLADRII
+17 TLALA
-30 EKTGTLTSREMQAQV
+30 GVYALTRCRWAQ
-45 LDNMDLERERGI
+45 I
-57 TIKSQAVRIIY
+57 
-68 QAKDGEEYI
+68 
-77 FNLIDTPGHV
+77 
-87 DFNYEVSRSLAACD
+87 
-101 GAILVVDAAQGVE
+101 VVM
-114 AQTLANV
+114 
-121 YLALDHDLDV
+121 ALLDV
-131 LPVINKID
+131 LLVAN
-139 LPSARPEEVAQEI
+139 LMYFRTYYSAIPASSYL
-152 EDVIGIEAMDAP
+152 EAGNLADFKASVTDSLRWADIVLLLISIATAVMAFRYKTTKRQPLAAVLKWWAAPLAGFALLLTGVNLCKGGFHKSLRSVRQSAYLCSADAP
-164 RISAKTGLN
+164 
-173 IEEVLEQIVTKIPAP
+173 
-188 AGDPKAPLKALI
+188 I
-200 FDALYD
+200 FSVFGCIWYD
-206 SYKGVI
+206 
-212 VFCRIKEGTVKVG
+212 
-225 TKIKM
+225 
-230 MATGAEDLVTEVGY
+230 
-244 FGAGQFIPCDE
+244 
-255 LSAGMVGYITASIK
+255 
-269 NVKDTRVG
+269 
-277 DTITDAAEPI
+277 ITDAAEPI

-295 ERWLASQPKHQPAD
+295 EQWLASQPKHQPAD

-396 YTLQKAMRWLKHSRS
+396 YTLQKAMRGLKHSRS

-453 IGDASFFKQ
+453 IGDASFFQQ

>member
-1 MSIDQ
+1 MRQQLWDKTAIIFAVGIFLTFVAFDVIWCMDTTFASF
-6 SKIRNFCIIAH
+6 SFFETYATKIIA
-17 IDHGKSTLADRII
+17 TLALA
-30 EKTGTLTSREMQAQV
+30 GVYALTRCRWAQ
-45 LDNMDLERERGI
+45 I
-57 TIKSQAVRIIY
+57 
-68 QAKDGEEYI
+68 
-77 FNLIDTPGHV
+77 
-87 DFNYEVSRSLAACD
+87 
-101 GAILVVDAAQGVE
+101 VVM
-114 AQTLANV
+114 
-121 YLALDHDLDV
+121 ALLDV
-131 LPVINKID
+131 LLVANLMYFRTYYSAIPASSYLEAGNLADFKASVTDSLRWADIV
-139 LPSARPEEVAQEI
+139 LPLITIATAVMAFRYKTTKRQPLTAVLKWWAAPLAGFALLLTGVNLCKGGFHKSLRSVRQSAYLCSA
-152 EDVIGIEAMDAP
+152 DAP
-164 RISAKTGLN
+164 
-173 IEEVLEQIVTKIPAP
+173 
-188 AGDPKAPLKALI
+188 I
-200 FDALYD
+200 FSVFGCIWYD
-206 SYKGVI
+206 
-212 VFCRIKEGTVKVG
+212 
-225 TKIKM
+225 
-230 MATGAEDLVTEVGY
+230 
-244 FGAGQFIPCDE
+244 
-255 LSAGMVGYITASIK
+255 
-269 NVKDTRVG
+269 
-277 DTITDAAEPI
+277 ITDAAEPI

-295 ERWLASQPKHQPAD
+295 ERWLASQPKHQPTD

-349 EKSTLYAPNVLTQ
+349 DKSTLYAPNVLTQ

-396 YTLQKAMRWLKHSRS
+396 YTLQKAMRGLKHSRS

-453 IGDASFFKQ
+453 IGDASFFQQ

-483 VTYSGHAPFKLPNH
+483 VTYSGHAPFKLPDH

-559 VGNPACRGLVSDKQL
+559 VDNPACRGLVSDKQL

-609 YRWHGLGQSILDPRK
+609 YRWHGLGQSILDLRK

-662 LKRLD
+662 LKRLN

>member
-1 MSIDQ
+1 MRQQLWDKTAIIFAVGIFLTFVAFDVIWCMDTTFASF
-6 SKIRNFCIIAH
+6 SFFETYATKIIA
-17 IDHGKSTLADRII
+17 TLALA
-30 EKTGTLTSREMQAQV
+30 GVYALTRCRWAQ
-45 LDNMDLERERGI
+45 I
-57 TIKSQAVRIIY
+57 
-68 QAKDGEEYI
+68 
-77 FNLIDTPGHV
+77 
-87 DFNYEVSRSLAACD
+87 
-101 GAILVVDAAQGVE
+101 VVM
-114 AQTLANV
+114 
-121 YLALDHDLDV
+121 ALLDV
-131 LPVINKID
+131 LLVANLMYFRTYYSAIPASSYLEAGNLADFKASVTDSLRWADIV
-139 LPSARPEEVAQEI
+139 LPLITIATAVMAFRYKTTKRQPLTAVLKWWAAPLAGFALLLTGVNLCKGGFHKSLRSVRQSAYLCSA
-152 EDVIGIEAMDAP
+152 DAP
-164 RISAKTGLN
+164 
-173 IEEVLEQIVTKIPAP
+173 
-188 AGDPKAPLKALI
+188 I
-200 FDALYD
+200 FSVFGCIWYD
-206 SYKGVI
+206 
-212 VFCRIKEGTVKVG
+212 
-225 TKIKM
+225 
-230 MATGAEDLVTEVGY
+230 
-244 FGAGQFIPCDE
+244 
-255 LSAGMVGYITASIK
+255 
-269 NVKDTRVG
+269 
-277 DTITDAAEPI
+277 ITDAAEPI

-362 VKGGRSIDA
+362 VKGRRSIDA

-396 YTLQKAMRWLKHSRS
+396 YTLQKAMRGLKHSRS

-446 AFGTHKR
+446 AFGIHKR
-453 IGDASFFKQ
+453 IGDASFFQQ

-483 VTYSGHAPFKLPNH
+483 VTYSGHAPFKLPDH

>member
-1 MSIDQ
+1 MRQQLWDKTAIIFAVGIFLTFVAFDVIWCMDTTFASF
-6 SKIRNFCIIAH
+6 SFFETYATKIIA
-17 IDHGKSTLADRII
+17 TLALA
-30 EKTGTLTSREMQAQV
+30 GVYALTRCRWAQ
-45 LDNMDLERERGI
+45 I
-57 TIKSQAVRIIY
+57 
-68 QAKDGEEYI
+68 
-77 FNLIDTPGHV
+77 
-87 DFNYEVSRSLAACD
+87 
-101 GAILVVDAAQGVE
+101 VVM
-114 AQTLANV
+114 
-121 YLALDHDLDV
+121 ALLDV
-131 LPVINKID
+131 LLVANLMYFRTYYSAIPASSYLEAGNLADFKASVTDSLRWADIV
-139 LPSARPEEVAQEI
+139 LPLITIVTAVMAFRYKTTKRQPLTAVLKWWAAPLAGFALLLTGVNLCKGGFHKSLRSVRQSAYLCSA
-152 EDVIGIEAMDAP
+152 DAP
-164 RISAKTGLN
+164 
-173 IEEVLEQIVTKIPAP
+173 
-188 AGDPKAPLKALI
+188 I
-200 FDALYD
+200 FSVFGCIWYD
-206 SYKGVI
+206 
-212 VFCRIKEGTVKVG
+212 
-225 TKIKM
+225 
-230 MATGAEDLVTEVGY
+230 
-244 FGAGQFIPCDE
+244 
-255 LSAGMVGYITASIK
+255 
-269 NVKDTRVG
+269 
-277 DTITDAAEPI
+277 ITDAAEPI

-396 YTLQKAMRWLKHSRS
+396 YTLQKAMRGLKHSRS

-453 IGDASFFKQ
+453 IGDASFFQQ

-483 VTYSGHAPFKLPNH
+483 VTYSGHAPFKLPDH

>member
-1 MSIDQ
+1 MRQQLWDKTAIIFAVGIFLTFVAFDVIWCMDTTFASF
-6 SKIRNFCIIAH
+6 SFFETYATKIIA
-17 IDHGKSTLADRII
+17 TLALA
-30 EKTGTLTSREMQAQV
+30 GVYALTRCRWAQ
-45 LDNMDLERERGI
+45 I
-57 TIKSQAVRIIY
+57 
-68 QAKDGEEYI
+68 
-77 FNLIDTPGHV
+77 
-87 DFNYEVSRSLAACD
+87 
-101 GAILVVDAAQGVE
+101 VVM
-114 AQTLANV
+114 
-121 YLALDHDLDV
+121 ALLDV
-131 LPVINKID
+131 LLVAN
-139 LPSARPEEVAQEI
+139 LMYFRTYYSAIPASSYL
-152 EDVIGIEAMDAP
+152 EAGNLADFKASVTDSLRWADIVLLLISIATAVMAFRYKTTKRQPLTAVLKWWAAPLAGFALLLTGVNLCKGGFHKSLRSVRQSAYLCSADAP
-164 RISAKTGLN
+164 
-173 IEEVLEQIVTKIPAP
+173 
-188 AGDPKAPLKALI
+188 I
-200 FDALYD
+200 FSVFGCIWYD
-206 SYKGVI
+206 
-212 VFCRIKEGTVKVG
+212 
-225 TKIKM
+225 
-230 MATGAEDLVTEVGY
+230 
-244 FGAGQFIPCDE
+244 
-255 LSAGMVGYITASIK
+255 
-269 NVKDTRVG
+269 
-277 DTITDAAEPI
+277 ITDAAEPI

-349 EKSTLYAPNVLTQ
+349 EKSTLYALNVLTQ

>member
-1 MSIDQ
+1 MRQQLWDKTAIIFAVGIFLTFVAFDVIWCMDTTFASF
-6 SKIRNFCIIAH
+6 SFFETYATKIIA
-17 IDHGKSTLADRII
+17 TLALA
-30 EKTGTLTSREMQAQV
+30 GVYALTRCRWAQ
-45 LDNMDLERERGI
+45 I
-57 TIKSQAVRIIY
+57 
-68 QAKDGEEYI
+68 
-77 FNLIDTPGHV
+77 
-87 DFNYEVSRSLAACD
+87 
-101 GAILVVDAAQGVE
+101 VVM
-114 AQTLANV
+114 
-121 YLALDHDLDV
+121 ALLDV
-131 LPVINKID
+131 LLVANLMYFRTYYSAIPASSYLEAGNLADFKASVTDSLRWADIVLPLITIATAVMAFRYKTTKRQPLTAVLKWWAAPLAGFALLLTGINLCKGGFHKS
-139 LPSARPEEVAQEI
+139 LRSVRQSAYLCSA
-152 EDVIGIEAMDAP
+152 DAP
-164 RISAKTGLN
+164 
-173 IEEVLEQIVTKIPAP
+173 
-188 AGDPKAPLKALI
+188 I
-200 FDALYD
+200 FSVFGCIWYD
-206 SYKGVI
+206 
-212 VFCRIKEGTVKVG
+212 
-225 TKIKM
+225 
-230 MATGAEDLVTEVGY
+230 
-244 FGAGQFIPCDE
+244 
-255 LSAGMVGYITASIK
+255 
-269 NVKDTRVG
+269 
-277 DTITDAAEPI
+277 ITDAAEPI

-344 NRLLK
+344 NSLLK

-396 YTLQKAMRWLKHSRS
+396 YTLQKAMRGLKHSRS

-453 IGDASFFKQ
+453 IGDASFFQQ

-483 VTYSGHAPFKLPNH
+483 VTYSGHAPFKLPDH

>member
-1 MSIDQ
+1 MRQQLWDKTAIIFAVGIFLTFVAFDVIWCMNTTFASF
-6 SKIRNFCIIAH
+6 SFFETYATKIIA
-17 IDHGKSTLADRII
+17 TLALA
-30 EKTGTLTSREMQAQV
+30 GVYALTRCRWAQ
-45 LDNMDLERERGI
+45 I
-57 TIKSQAVRIIY
+57 
-68 QAKDGEEYI
+68 
-77 FNLIDTPGHV
+77 
-87 DFNYEVSRSLAACD
+87 
-101 GAILVVDAAQGVE
+101 VVM
-114 AQTLANV
+114 
-121 YLALDHDLDV
+121 ALLDV
-131 LPVINKID
+131 LLVANLMYFRTYYSAIPASSYLEAGNLADFKASVTDSLRWADIV
-139 LPSARPEEVAQEI
+139 LPLITIATAVMAFRYKTTKRQPLTAVLKWWAAPLAGFALLLTGVNLCKGGFHKSLHSVRQSAYLCSA
-152 EDVIGIEAMDAP
+152 DAP
-164 RISAKTGLN
+164 
-173 IEEVLEQIVTKIPAP
+173 
-188 AGDPKAPLKALI
+188 I
-200 FDALYD
+200 FSVFGCIWYD
-206 SYKGVI
+206 
-212 VFCRIKEGTVKVG
+212 
-225 TKIKM
+225 
-230 MATGAEDLVTEVGY
+230 
-244 FGAGQFIPCDE
+244 
-255 LSAGMVGYITASIK
+255 
-269 NVKDTRVG
+269 
-277 DTITDAAEPI
+277 ITDAAEPI

-362 VKGGRSIDA
+362 VKSGRSIDA
-371 QLMICSGLLPLMSG
+371 QLMIYSGLLPLMSG

-396 YTLQKAMRWLKHSRS
+396 YTLQKAMRGLKHSRS

-453 IGDASFFKQ
+453 IGDASFFQQ

-483 VTYSGHAPFKLPNH
+483 VTYSGHAPFKLPDH

>member
-1 MSIDQ
+1 MKQQLWDKTAIIFAVGIFLTFVAFDVIWCMDTTFASF
-6 SKIRNFCIIAH
+6 SFFETYATKIIA
-17 IDHGKSTLADRII
+17 TLALA
-30 EKTGTLTSREMQAQV
+30 GVYALTRCRWAQ
-45 LDNMDLERERGI
+45 I
-57 TIKSQAVRIIY
+57 
-68 QAKDGEEYI
+68 
-77 FNLIDTPGHV
+77 
-87 DFNYEVSRSLAACD
+87 
-101 GAILVVDAAQGVE
+101 VVM
-114 AQTLANV
+114 
-121 YLALDHDLDV
+121 ALLDV
-131 LPVINKID
+131 LLVAN
-139 LPSARPEEVAQEI
+139 LMYFRTYYSAIPASSYL
-152 EDVIGIEAMDAP
+152 EAGNLADFKASVTDSLRWADIVMPLITIATAVMAFRYKTTKRQPLTAVLKWWAAPLAGFALLLTGVNLCKGGFHKSLRSVRQSAYLCSADAP
-164 RISAKTGLN
+164 
-173 IEEVLEQIVTKIPAP
+173 
-188 AGDPKAPLKALI
+188 I
-200 FDALYD
+200 FSVFGCIWYD
-206 SYKGVI
+206 
-212 VFCRIKEGTVKVG
+212 
-225 TKIKM
+225 
-230 MATGAEDLVTEVGY
+230 
-244 FGAGQFIPCDE
+244 
-255 LSAGMVGYITASIK
+255 
-269 NVKDTRVG
+269 
-277 DTITDAAEPI
+277 ITDAAEPI

-396 YTLQKAMRWLKHSRS
+396 YTLQKAMRGLKHSRS

-425 AVARSFG
+425 AVVRSFG

-453 IGDASFFKQ
+453 IGDASFFQQ

-483 VTYSGHAPFKLPNH
+483 VTYSGHAPFKLPDH

>member
-1 MSIDQ
+1 MRQQLWDKTAIIFAVGIFLTFVAFDVIWCMDTTFASF
-6 SKIRNFCIIAH
+6 SFFETYATKIIA
-17 IDHGKSTLADRII
+17 TLALA
-30 EKTGTLTSREMQAQV
+30 GVYALTRCRWAQ
-45 LDNMDLERERGI
+45 I
-57 TIKSQAVRIIY
+57 
-68 QAKDGEEYI
+68 
-77 FNLIDTPGHV
+77 
-87 DFNYEVSRSLAACD
+87 
-101 GAILVVDAAQGVE
+101 VVM
-114 AQTLANV
+114 
-121 YLALDHDLDV
+121 ALLDV
-131 LPVINKID
+131 LLVANLMYFRTYYSAIPASSYLEAGNLADFKASVTDSLRWADIV
-139 LPSARPEEVAQEI
+139 LPLITIATAVMAFRYKTTKRQPLTAVLKWWAAPLAGFALLLTGVNLCKGGFHKSLRSVRQSAYLCSA
-152 EDVIGIEAMDAP
+152 DAP
-164 RISAKTGLN
+164 
-173 IEEVLEQIVTKIPAP
+173 
-188 AGDPKAPLKALI
+188 I
-200 FDALYD
+200 FSVFGCIWYD
-206 SYKGVI
+206 
-212 VFCRIKEGTVKVG
+212 
-225 TKIKM
+225 
-230 MATGAEDLVTEVGY
+230 
-244 FGAGQFIPCDE
+244 
-255 LSAGMVGYITASIK
+255 
-269 NVKDTRVG
+269 
-277 DTITDAAEPI
+277 ITDAAEPI

-329 VLEKKVDGKEITPCL
+329 VLEKEVDGKEITPCL

-396 YTLQKAMRWLKHSRS
+396 YTLQKAMRGLKHSRS

-453 IGDASFFKQ
+453 
-462 CREKIERGEVWKPGE
+462 
-477 SVYMQF
+477 
-483 VTYSGHAPFKLPNH
+483 
-497 LRTITFPAS
+497 
-506 IPEKAADYM
+506 
-515 TTAHYTDKAIG
+515 IG

>member
-1 MSIDQ
+1 MRQQLWDKTAIIFAVGIFLTFVAFDVIWCMDTTFASF
-6 SKIRNFCIIAH
+6 SFFETYATKIIA
-17 IDHGKSTLADRII
+17 TLALA
-30 EKTGTLTSREMQAQV
+30 GVYALTRCRWAQ
-45 LDNMDLERERGI
+45 I
-57 TIKSQAVRIIY
+57 
-68 QAKDGEEYI
+68 
-77 FNLIDTPGHV
+77 
-87 DFNYEVSRSLAACD
+87 
-101 GAILVVDAAQGVE
+101 VVM
-114 AQTLANV
+114 
-121 YLALDHDLDV
+121 ALLDV
-131 LPVINKID
+131 LLVANLMYFRTYYSAIPASSYLEAGNLADFKASVTDSLRWADIV
-139 LPSARPEEVAQEI
+139 LPLITIATAVMAFRYKTTKRQPLTAVLKWWAAPLAGFALLLTGVNLCKGGFHKSLRSVRQSAYLCSA
-152 EDVIGIEAMDAP
+152 DAP
-164 RISAKTGLN
+164 
-173 IEEVLEQIVTKIPAP
+173 
-188 AGDPKAPLKALI
+188 I
-200 FDALYD
+200 FSVFGCIWYD
-206 SYKGVI
+206 
-212 VFCRIKEGTVKVG
+212 
-225 TKIKM
+225 
-230 MATGAEDLVTEVGY
+230 
-244 FGAGQFIPCDE
+244 
-255 LSAGMVGYITASIK
+255 
-269 NVKDTRVG
+269 
-277 DTITDAAEPI
+277 ITDAAEPI

-396 YTLQKAMRWLKHSRS
+396 YTIQKAMRGLKHSRS

-453 IGDASFFKQ
+453 IGDASFFQQ

-483 VTYSGHAPFKLPNH
+483 VTYSGHAPFKLPDH

-662 LKRLD
+662 LKRID

>member
-1 MSIDQ
+1 MKQQLWDKTAIIFAVGIFLTFVAFDVIWCMDTTFASF
-6 SKIRNFCIIAH
+6 SFFETYATKIIA
-17 IDHGKSTLADRII
+17 TLALA
-30 EKTGTLTSREMQAQV
+30 GVYALTRCRWAQ
-45 LDNMDLERERGI
+45 I
-57 TIKSQAVRIIY
+57 
-68 QAKDGEEYI
+68 
-77 FNLIDTPGHV
+77 
-87 DFNYEVSRSLAACD
+87 
-101 GAILVVDAAQGVE
+101 VVM
-114 AQTLANV
+114 
-121 YLALDHDLDV
+121 ALLDV
-131 LPVINKID
+131 LLVAN
-139 LPSARPEEVAQEI
+139 LMYFRTYYSAIPASSYL
-152 EDVIGIEAMDAP
+152 EAGNLADFKASVTDSLRWADIVMPLITIATAVMAFRYKTTKRQPLTAVLKWWAAPLAGFALLLTGVNLCKGGFHKSLRSVRQSAYLCSADAP
-164 RISAKTGLN
+164 
-173 IEEVLEQIVTKIPAP
+173 
-188 AGDPKAPLKALI
+188 I
-200 FDALYD
+200 FSVFGCIWYD
-206 SYKGVI
+206 
-212 VFCRIKEGTVKVG
+212 
-225 TKIKM
+225 
-230 MATGAEDLVTEVGY
+230 
-244 FGAGQFIPCDE
+244 
-255 LSAGMVGYITASIK
+255 
-269 NVKDTRVG
+269 
-277 DTITDAAEPI
+277 ITDAAEPI

-396 YTLQKAMRWLKHSRS
+396 YTLQKAMRGLKHSRS

-453 IGDASFFKQ
+453 IGDASFFQQ

-483 VTYSGHAPFKLPNH
+483 VTYSGHAPFKLPDH

-559 VGNPACRGLVSDKQL
+559 VDNPVCRGLVSDKQL